1 MVTSFINVRLLAIIS
16 IILALGVTAVVATQT
31 AKPNLGKLLQVA
43 GTVTVNGTPA
53 ISGATVFSDSTITTV
68 GAVERRSQSG

>member
-43 GTVTVNGTPA
+43 GNVTVNGTPRN
-53 ISGATVFSDSTITTV
+53 F
-68 GAVERRSQSG
+68 RRHRFFRQHDYNRRRGRAP